1 MPKYSQ
7 SYILLGPYPLIHL
20 YYNEVTQS
28 SLGIYKGSVP
38 ESLWIPKSKML
49 KSLIPNDAVHDCSE
63 LHLEGIRV
71 LQWQNLA
78 EGLANITDSNYD
90 PYFSHWL
97 GKEETNYC
105 HFQELFN
112 LYYLYCFILILN
124 LLLLATLKELLMI
137 YHWINI

>member
-1 MPKYSQ
+1 
-7 SYILLGPYPLIHL
+7 
-20 YYNEVTQS
+20 
-28 SLGIYKGSVP
+28 
-38 ESLWIPKSKML
+38 ML
-49 KSLIPNDAVHDCSE
+49 KSLIQNDAVHYCSE

-97 GKEETNYC
+97 GKEETNYW

-112 LYYLYCFILILN
+112 LYYLSCFILILN
-124 LLLLATLKELLMI
+124 LLLLVTLKELMTYDKSDDLSLDKYLRAKFTI
-137 YHWINI
+137 LYFNKIPEVLWQIN